1 MSNQRRHP
9 NHAAPRNG
17 ANSRNG
23 NRARNGNKITN
34 GNRPY
39 NGNRPPNG
47 SRPHNGNNG
56 NRHPNGGRPRNGNGT
71 RNGRGDTHDFPTM
84 SETAAFSSSAVPV
97 WKKAGLIVSGVQLLI
112 SLILIL
118 LIVNLNVLP
127 TGLFMVVFSII
138 FLLWALPFVAII
150 TSRKKGKAIVGKVVS
165 VMAILVLLYGINL
178 VWQGTQAMDEVAG
191 EDFIVTFENIV
202 VAVLV
207 DDQAQ
212 SIQDAA
218 EYTFGVQFATGGD
231 SIRSMIESLNEELES
246 PIWTSE
252 FNSIL
257 EQGEALI
264 DGQVRA
270 IIYNQAFNGVLEE
283 RIPGFTSSIRVL
295 GSKQIATETVNV
307 AADIEMGADPFVVY
321 ISGLDEF
328 GPIET
333 SGLSDVNILM
343 VVNPSTH
350 QILLVNTPRDYYIPF
365 PGVSGGARDKLTHA
379 GVFGVG
385 TSMAALAELYQVD
398 VPFYVKV
405 NFTSMVQI
413 VDAMGGIEV
422 YSEQSFVRG
431 DLFVSHGW
439 NFFNGAQALTFSRE
453 REFVE
458 GGDFQRGRNQQAV
471 IMGMMRRAM
480 SPAILTSA
488 NEILASVSG
497 SMSTSMTTTQ
507 IQDVIRN
514 QLDGNPSWNVK
525 SVAAEGWIDYRS
537 GFTMPGEPLSMVI
550 PYDDSVARIREQIA
564 AVMAGEILPG
574 GEALE

>member
-1 MSNQRRHP
+1 MSNERRHP
-9 NHAAPRNG
+9 NHTAPRNG

-23 NRARNGNKITN
+23 NGTRNGNRIPN
-34 GNRPY
+34 GNRHHNGSRPY
-39 NGNRPPNG
+39 NGNRY
-47 SRPHNGNNG
+47 
-56 NRHPNGGRPRNGNGT
+56 PNGGRPRNGNGT
-71 RNGRGDTHDFPTM
+71 RGGVGDSPRRGDTHDFPAM
-84 SETAAFSSSAVPV
+84 SETAAFAPTSLPV
-97 WKKAGLIVSGVQLLI
+97 WKKAGLIISCVQFLI
-112 SLILIL
+112 SIILIL

-138 FLLWALPFVAII
+138 FLLWALPFVALI
-150 TSRKKGKAIVGKVVS
+150 TARKKGKAMVGKVVS
-165 VMAILVLLYGINL
+165 VLAILVLLYGINL
-178 VWQGTQAMDEVAG
+178 VWQGTRALDEVAG

-202 VAVLV
+202 VAVLI

-246 PIWTSE
+246 TIWTSE

-283 RIPGFTSSIRVL
+283 RIPGFTNSVRVL
-295 GSKQIATETVNV
+295 GSKQIATETANLAV
-307 AADIEMGADPFVVY
+307 DIEMGADPFVVY
-321 ISGLDEF
+321 ISGLDEY

-365 PGVSGGARDKLTHA
+365 PGVSGGLRDKLTHA
-379 GVFGVG
+379 GVFGVQ
-385 TSMAALAELYQVD
+385 TSMAALGELYGVD

-413 VDAMGGIEV
+413 IDAMGGVEV

-431 DLFVSHGW
+431 DLFVSQGW

-453 REFVE
+453 RKLID

-471 IMGMMRRAM
+471 ITGMMRRAM
-480 SPAILTSA
+480 SPAILTGA

-497 SMSTSMTTTQ
+497 SMSTSMTTEQ

-525 SVAAEGWIDYRS
+525 SVAAEGWLDYRS

-550 PYDDSVARIREQIA
+550 PDEGSVARIREQIA

-574 GEALE
+574 GETLE

>member
-1 MSNQRRHP
+1 MSNERRHP
-9 NHAAPRNG
+9 NHTAPRNG

-23 NRARNGNKITN
+23 NRTRNGNRID

-39 NGNRPPNG
+39 NGNRPPKDG
-47 SRPHNGNNG
+47 RPHS
-56 NRHPNGGRPRNGNGT
+56 GNGT
-71 RNGRGDTHDFPTM
+71 RNGRGNSPRRDDTYEFPAM
-84 SETAAFSSSAVPV
+84 SETAAFSSSSMPV
-97 WKKAGLIVSGVQLLI
+97 WKKAGLIISGVQFVV

-118 LIVNLNVLP
+118 LINNLNVLP
-127 TGLFMVVFSII
+127 TGLFMVVFSIL
-138 FLLWALPFVAII
+138 FLLWALPFVAQV
-150 TSRKKGKAIVGKVVS
+150 TARKKAKAIVGKVVS
-165 VMAILVLLYGINL
+165 VLAILVLLYGINL
-178 VWQGTQAMDEVAG
+178 VRQGARTLDEVSG

-207 DDQAQ
+207 DDPAQ

-231 SIRSMIESLNEELES
+231 SIRSMIESLNQELEAT
-246 PIWTSE
+246 IWFSE

-283 RIPGFTSSIRVL
+283 RIPGFTNSIRVL
-295 GSKQIATETVNV
+295 DSKRIATETANL
-307 AADIEMGADPFVVY
+307 ATDIEMGVDPFVVY
-321 ISGLDEF
+321 ISGLDEY

-343 VVNPSTH
+343 VVNPITH
-350 QILLVNTPRDYYIPF
+350 QILLVTTPRDYYIPF

-379 GVFGVG
+379 GVFGVQ

-413 VDAMGGIEV
+413 IDALGGIEV

-431 DLFVSHGW
+431 DLFVSQGW

-453 REFVE
+453 RKLID

-471 IMGMMRRAM
+471 ITGMMRRAM
-480 SPAILTSA
+480 SPAILTRA
-488 NEILASVSG
+488 NDILASVSG
-497 SMSTSMTTTQ
+497 SMSTSMTTGQ

-514 QLDGNPSWNVK
+514 QLDGNPSWNVV
-525 SVAAEGWIDYRS
+525 SVAAEGWMDYRA

-550 PYDDSVARIREQIA
+550 PDEASVARIREQIA

-574 GEALE
+574 GETLE

>member
-1 MSNQRRHP
+1 MSNERRHP
-9 NHAAPRNG
+9 NHTAPRNG
-17 ANSRNG
+17 ANSYNKNRTRNG
-23 NRARNGNKITN
+23 NRIPNGNKT
-34 GNRPY
+34 Y

-47 SRPHNGNNG
+47 SRP
-56 NRHPNGGRPRNGNGT
+56 RNGNGA
-71 RNGRGDTHDFPTM
+71 RNGMGSSARRGEYDFPAM
-84 SETAAFSSSAVPV
+84 SETVAFSNSAMPV
-97 WKKAGLIVSGVQLLI
+97 WKTAGLILCGVQLLI
-112 SLILIL
+112 SLILIFL
-118 LIVNLNVLP
+118 VVNLNVLP
-127 TGLFMVVFSII
+127 TGLLMVVISVL
-138 FLLWALPFVAII
+138 FLLWALPFI
-150 TSRKKGKAIVGKVVS
+150 TQLAARKKTKSITGKVAS
-165 VMAILVLLYGINL
+165 GIIILVLLYGISL
-178 VWQGTQAMDEVAG
+178 VWQGGRALEEVSG
-191 EDFIVTFENIV
+191 DDFIVTFENIV
-202 VAVLV
+202 VAVLIE
-207 DDQAQ
+207 DPAQ
-212 SIQDAA
+212 TIQDAA

-231 SIRSMIESLNEELES
+231 SIQTMISSLNEELES
-246 PIWTSE
+246 EIWTSE
-252 FNSIL
+252 FSSVL
-257 EQGEALI
+257 AQGEALM

-283 RIPGFTSSIRVL
+283 RMPGFTASIRVL
-295 GSKQIATETVNV
+295 GSKQIATETANL
-307 AADIEMGADPFVVY
+307 ATDIVMGEDPFVVY

-350 QILLVNTPRDYYIPF
+350 QILLVNTPRDYYIVF
-365 PGVSGGARDKLTHA
+365 PGVSGGQRDKLTHA
-379 GVFGVG
+379 GVFGVQ

-405 NFTSMVQI
+405 NFTSMIQI
-413 VDAMGGIEV
+413 VDALGGIEV

-431 DLFVSHGW
+431 DLFVSQGW

-453 REFVE
+453 RMHID

-480 SPAILTSA
+480 SPAILTGA

-497 SMSTSMTTTQ
+497 SMSTSMTTEQ

-514 QLDGNPSWNVK
+514 QLDGNPSWNVI
-525 SVAAEGWIDYRS
+525 SVAAEGWVDYRA

-550 PYDDSVARIREQIA
+550 PDEDSVARIREQIA

-574 GEALE
+574 GETLE